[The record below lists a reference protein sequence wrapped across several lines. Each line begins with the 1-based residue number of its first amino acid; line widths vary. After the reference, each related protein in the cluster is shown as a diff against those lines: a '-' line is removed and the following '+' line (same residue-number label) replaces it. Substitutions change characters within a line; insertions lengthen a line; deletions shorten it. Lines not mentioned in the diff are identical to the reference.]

1 MKRVNEI
8 LGASGLV
15 LALSLSASG
24 LVLSLPLPSL
34 AQTRTL
40 PTQTITVSGTIET
53 IDDSRHTVNLRKPD
67 GKIET
72 VNVPV
77 NVKQFDQFK
86 VGDKVSATYNN
97 TVTAKLK
104 PPGEAPVDNMAG
116 STSMGQNV
124 ESGGTA
130 AMLRTMTVT
139 VTDVDKNG
147 QSISVVGPNDWRYSR
162 RVADPTLLDKI
173 KPGDK
178 IDITWDTN
186 VTLAPQ

>member
-1 MKRVNEI
+1 MKRVYGI
-8 LGASGLV
+8 IGAGFIAA
-15 LALSLSASG
+15 ALSGSG
-24 LVLSLPLPSL
+24 W
-34 AQTRTL
+34 AQVRQL
-40 PTQTITVSGTIET
+40 PTQTVTISGTIET
-53 IDDSRHTVNLRKPD
+53 IDDARHTMNIRKAD

-97 TVTAKLK
+97 TVSAKLK
-104 PPGEAPVDNMAG
+104 PPGEASVDAAG
-116 STSMGQNV
+116 TGSSMGQNV
-124 ESGGTA
+124 ETGGTA

-139 VTDVDKNG
+139 VTDVDKNAS
-147 QSISVVGPNDWRYSR
+147 SISVEGPNGWRYSR
-162 RVADPTLLDKI
+162 RVMDPTLLDKI

>member
-15 LALSLSASG
+15 LALALGASS
-24 LVLSLPLPSL
+24 LVLSLPLPSV
-34 AQTRTL
+34 AQVRQL
-40 PTQTITVSGTIET
+40 PTQTVTVSGTIES
-53 IDDSRHTVNLRKPD
+53 IDDARHTINLRKAD

-72 VNVPV
+72 INVPV

-86 VGDKVSATYNN
+86 VGDHVSATYNN
-97 TVTAKLK
+97 TVTARLK
-104 PPGEAPVDNMAG
+104 PPGEPPVDNMGG

-130 AMLRTMTVT
+130 AMIRTMTVT
-139 VTDVDKNG
+139 VTDVDKAAG
-147 QSISVVGPNDWRYSR
+147 SISVAGPNNWRYSR
-162 RVADPTLLDKI
+162 RVADPALLDKI

-186 VTLAPQ
+186 VTLQPQ

>member
-8 LGASGLV
+8 LGASGLA
-15 LALSLSASG
+15 LALALGASG

-40 PTQTITVSGTIET
+40 PTQTVTVSGTIET
-53 IDDSRHTVNLRKPD
+53 IDDSRRTVNIRKAD
-67 GKIET
+67 GKLET
-72 VNVPV
+72 INVPV
-77 NVKQFDQFK
+77 DVKQFDQLK

-97 TVTAKLK
+97 TVSARLK

-116 STSMGQNV
+116 STSMGQQV
-124 ESGGTA
+124 QSGGTA
-130 AMLRTMTVT
+130 AMLRTMTVS

-147 QSISVVGPNDWRYSR
+147 QSISVAGPNNWRYSR

-173 KPGDK
+173 KVGDK

-186 VTLAPQ
+186 VTLAAQ

>member
-15 LALSLSASG
+15 LALVLGGSG

-40 PTQTITVSGTIET
+40 PTQTVTVSGTIET
-53 IDDSRHTVNLRKPD
+53 IDDSRHTVNIRKPD

-97 TVTAKLK
+97 TVTARLK
-104 PPGEAPVDNMAG
+104 APGEPSVDNMGG

-139 VTDVDKNG
+139 VTDVDKAAG
-147 QSISVVGPNDWRYSR
+147 SISVAGPNNWRYSR

>member
-1 MKRVNEI
+1 MKRANEI
-8 LGASGLV
+8 LAASGLV
-15 LALSLSASG
+15 LALSG
-24 LVLSLPLPSL
+24 LVVSLPLPSL

-40 PTQTITVSGTIET
+40 PTQTVTVSGTIET
-53 IDDSRHTVNLRKPD
+53 IDDSRRVVNIRKAD

-72 VNVPV
+72 INVPV

-86 VGDKVSATYNN
+86 VGDNVSATYNN
-97 TVTAKLK
+97 TVSATMHPAGQ
-104 PPGEAPVDNMAG
+104 PPVDNMAG

-124 ESGGTA
+124 ASGGTA

-139 VTDVDKNG
+139 VSDVDKNAE
-147 QSISVVGPNDWRYSR
+147 SISVVGPNDWRYSR
-162 RVADPTLLDKI
+162 RVMDPTLLDKI

>member
-15 LALSLSASG
+15 LALALGGSG

-34 AQTRTL
+34 AQVRTL
-40 PTQTITVSGTIET
+40 PTQTVTISGTIES
-53 IDDSRHTVNLRKPD
+53 IDDSRHTINLRKAD
-67 GKIET
+67 GGIET
-72 VNVPV
+72 IHVPV
-77 NVKQFDQFK
+77 NAKQFDQLK
-86 VGDKVSATYNN
+86 VGDKLSATYNN
-97 TVTAKLK
+97 TVSAKLK

-124 ESGGTA
+124 ASGGTA

-139 VTDVDKNG
+139 VTDVDKAAG
-147 QSISVVGPNDWRYSR
+147 SISVAGPNNWRYSR
-162 RVADPTLLDKI
+162 RVADPALLDQI
-173 KPGDK
+173 KAGDK

-186 VTLAPQ
+186 VTLQPQ

>member
-15 LALSLSASG
+15 LGLALGASG
-24 LVLSLPLPSL
+24 LVLSVPLPSA

-40 PTQTITVSGTIET
+40 PTQTVTISGTIET
-53 IDDSRHTVNLRKPD
+53 IDDSKRTVNIKKAD
-67 GKIET
+67 GKFET
-72 VNVPV
+72 VHVPV
-77 NVKQFDQFK
+77 AVKQFDQFK

-97 TVTAKLK
+97 TVSAKLK
-104 PPGEAPVDNMAG
+104 PPGEAPVDTMGAA
-116 STSMGQNV
+116 STMGQNV
-124 ESGGTA
+124 EAGGTA

-139 VTDVDKNG
+139 VTDVDKAAS
-147 QSISVVGPNDWRYSR
+147 SISVAGPNDWRYSR
-162 RVADPTLLDKI
+162 RVMDPTLLDKI
-173 KPGDK
+173 KVGDK

>member
-8 LGASGLV
+8 QGAFGLV
-15 LALSLSASG
+15 LALALGGSG

-40 PTQTITVSGTIET
+40 PTQTVTVSGTIET
-53 IDDSRHTVNLRKPD
+53 IDDSRHTVNIRKPD

-72 VNVPV
+72 INVPV
-77 NVKQFDQFK
+77 NVKQFDQLK

-97 TVTAKLK
+97 TVTARLK
-104 PPGEAPVDNMAG
+104 PPSEAPVDNMAG
-116 STSMGQNV
+116 STSMGQNA

-139 VTDVDKNG
+139 VTDVDKNA

>member
-15 LALSLSASG
+15 LALALGGTG
-24 LVLSLPLPSL
+24 LVLPLPSM

-40 PTQTITVSGTIET
+40 PTQTITVSGTIES
-53 IDDSRHTVNLRKPD
+53 IDNSRHTVNIRKAD
-67 GKIET
+67 GNIET
-72 VNVPV
+72 INVPV
-77 NVKQFDQFK
+77 NVKQFDQLK

-97 TVTAKLK
+97 TVTARLK
-104 PPGEAPVDNMAG
+104 APGEPSVDNMGG

-147 QSISVVGPNDWRYSR
+147 QSISVAGPNNWRYSR
-162 RVADPTLLDKI
+162 RVADPTMLDKI

>member
-1 MKRVNEI
+1 VKRVNEFP
-8 LGASGLV
+8 GASGLV
-15 LALSLSASG
+15 LALSLTASG
-24 LVLSLPLPSL
+24 LVLSLPLPSF

-40 PTQTITVSGTIET
+40 PTQTVTVAGTIET
-53 IDDSRHTVNLRKPD
+53 IDDSRHTVNLRKTD
-67 GKIET
+67 GNIESI
-72 VNVPV
+72 NVPV

-97 TVTAKLK
+97 TVTARLK
-104 PPGEAPVDNMAG
+104 APGEPSVDHMGG

-130 AMLRTMTVT
+130 ALLRTMTVT
-139 VTDVDKNG
+139 VTDVDKNAS
-147 QSISVVGPNDWRYSR
+147 SISVAGPNNWRYSR
-162 RVADPTLLDKI
+162 RVMDPTLLDKI

>member
-15 LALSLSASG
+15 LALALGGSG

-34 AQTRTL
+34 AQVRTL
-40 PTQTITVSGTIET
+40 PTQTVTISGTIES
-53 IDDSRHTVNLRKPD
+53 IDDSRHTINLRKAD
-67 GKIET
+67 GGIET
-72 VNVPV
+72 VHVPV

-86 VGDKVSATYNN
+86 VGDHVSATYNN
-97 TVTAKLK
+97 TVSAKMH
-104 PPGEAPVDNMAG
+104 PAGEPPVDNMAG

-147 QSISVVGPNDWRYSR
+147 QSISVAGPNNWRYSR

-186 VTLAPQ
+186 VTLAAQ

>member
-1 MKRVNEI
+1 MKPVNEL

-15 LALSLSASG
+15 LALVLGASG
-24 LVLSLPLPSL
+24 LVLSVPLPSA

-40 PTQTITVSGTIET
+40 PTQTVTVSGTIET
-53 IDDSRHTVNLRKPD
+53 IDDSRHTVNIRKAD

-124 ESGGTA
+124 ASGGTA

-139 VTDVDKNG
+139 VTDVDKAAG
-147 QSISVVGPNDWRYSR
+147 SISVAGPNNWRYSR
-162 RVADPTLLDKI
+162 RVADPALLDQI
-173 KPGDK
+173 KAGDK

-186 VTLAPQ
+186 VTLQPQ

>member
-8 LGASGLV
+8 LSASGLA
-15 LALSLSASG
+15 LALALGGSG

-34 AQTRTL
+34 AQTRQL
-40 PTQTITVSGTIET
+40 PTQTVTVSGTIES
-53 IDDSRHTVNLRKPD
+53 IDDSRHTVNIRKAD

-72 VNVPV
+72 INVPV
-77 NVKQFDQFK
+77 NVKQFDQLK

-97 TVTAKLK
+97 TVTARLK
-104 PPGEAPVDNMAG
+104 SPGEAPVDNMAG
-116 STSMGQNV
+116 STSMGQQV
-124 ESGGTA
+124 QSGGTA

-139 VTDVDKNG
+139 VRDVDKNAS
-147 QSISVVGPNDWRYSR
+147 SISVVGPNNWQYSR

-173 KPGDK
+173 KAGDQ

-186 VTLAPQ
+186 VTLAAQ

>member
-1 MKRVNEI
+1 MNI
-8 LGASGLV
+8 
-15 LALSLSASG
+15 
-24 LVLSLPLPSL
+24 
-34 AQTRTL
+34 
-40 PTQTITVSGTIET
+40 
-53 IDDSRHTVNLRKPD
+53 RKAD

-72 VNVPV
+72 INVPV

-104 PPGEAPVDNMAG
+104 PPGEPPVDNMAG

-139 VTDVDKNG
+139 VTDVDKNAAID
-147 QSISVVGPNDWRYSR
+147 QR
-162 RVADPTLLDKI
+162 RRSEQLAIQPACRGSDVA
-173 KPGDK
+173 
-178 IDITWDTN
+178 
-186 VTLAPQ
+186 

>member
-15 LALSLSASG
+15 LALALGGSG

-34 AQTRTL
+34 AQVRTL
-40 PTQTITVSGTIET
+40 PTQTVTISGTIES
-53 IDDSRHTVNLRKPD
+53 IDDSRHTINLRKAD
-67 GKIET
+67 GGIET
-72 VNVPV
+72 VHVPV

-86 VGDKVSATYNN
+86 VGDHVSATYNN
-97 TVTAKLK
+97 TVSAKMH
-104 PPGEAPVDNMAG
+104 PAGEPPVDNMAG

-124 ESGGTA
+124 ASGGTA

-139 VTDVDKNG
+139 VTDVDKAAG
-147 QSISVVGPNDWRYSR
+147 SISVAGPNNWRYSR
-162 RVADPTLLDKI
+162 RVADPALLDQI
-173 KPGDK
+173 KAGDK

-186 VTLAPQ
+186 VTLQPQ